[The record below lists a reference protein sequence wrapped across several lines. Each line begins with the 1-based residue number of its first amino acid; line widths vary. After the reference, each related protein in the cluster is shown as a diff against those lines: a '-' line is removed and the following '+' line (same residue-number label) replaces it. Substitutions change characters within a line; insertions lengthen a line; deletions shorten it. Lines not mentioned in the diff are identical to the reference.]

1 MLVLAAI
8 LLTLVPAA
16 LILWPFVFAPRRS
29 EFDYDEGA
37 PQADLARR
45 WESASAGLASA
56 ELDYALGNQ
65 TREDYRA
72 VSDRLMAEAASALS
86 EMELSPDEEERMI
99 AELRDEIRR
108 VRARQGVLGD
118 DDGE

>member
-1 MLVLAAI
+1 MLVLTAI
-8 LLTLVPAA
+8 LLTLIPAA
-16 LILWPFVFAPRRS
+16 LILWPFLFAPRRS

-45 WESASAGLASA
+45 WEAAAAGLASA
-56 ELDYALGNQ
+56 ELDYILGNQ

-72 VSDRLMAEAASALS
+72 ARERLMAEAASALS

-99 AELRDEIRR
+99 ADLRDEIRR
-108 VRARQGVLGD
+108 VRARQGVVED